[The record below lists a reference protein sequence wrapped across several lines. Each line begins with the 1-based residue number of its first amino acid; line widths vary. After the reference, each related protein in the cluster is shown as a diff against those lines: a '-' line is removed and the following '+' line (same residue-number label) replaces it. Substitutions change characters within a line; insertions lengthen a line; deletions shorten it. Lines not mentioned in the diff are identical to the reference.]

1 MKEILTITI
10 EEDGIHLI
18 MMFSVIIR
26 TKNEARWIGHCIQS
40 ILDNI
45 PSNEIIIVDNNSND
59 RTLEI
64 INMFKKNPNLEDN
77 PSKYTDITNLTI
89 DEYTPGKALNLGIA
103 NAKYDNILIISSHCV
118 LTKFN
123 LEKCQ
128 KNLESYAAFFGNQI
142 PVYEGQ
148 KITKRYL
155 WEHFSENEVV
165 NMYSDLEKRQFFHNA
180 LSFFN
185 KSCLQEIKFDEGL
198 QGKEDRY
205 WAEKLVKSGKK
216 YLYDPSFE
224 CNHYYTSNG
233 NTWKGIG

>member
-10 EEDGIHLI
+10 EADGIHLI

-59 RTLEI
+59 RSLEI

-128 KNLESYAAFFGNQI
+128 KNLESFAAFFGNQI

-148 KITKRYL
+148 K
-155 WEHFSENEVV
+155 
-165 NMYSDLEKRQFFHNA
+165 
-180 LSFFN
+180 
-185 KSCLQEIKFDEGL
+185 
-198 QGKEDRY
+198 
-205 WAEKLVKSGKK
+205 
-216 YLYDPSFE
+216 
-224 CNHYYTSNG
+224 
-233 NTWKGIG
+233 